1 MQRGKSQ
8 ELSRRDFVKGAAT
21 AAAVVSSFPFVARGA
36 AADRPL
42 RVGLVGCGGR
52 GSGAA
57 HDVLAAAPKVQI
69 IALADVFKD
78 RLDSCRAGLK
88 DKAHMEVPEKNCFV
102 GFDAYKKLVAMDEVD
117 YVILA
122 TPPYYRP
129 AQLTACIDAG
139 KHVFMEKP
147 VAVDPVG
154 IRRIIAAGEKAA
166 SKNLSIVAGT
176 QRRHQKSYI
185 ETIRRIQDGA
195 IGDLVGGQVY
205 WNGGALW
212 YRKREAGWADMD
224 WMIRDWVNWCW
235 LSGDHI
241 VEQHVHNIDVWNWAF
256 GKPPESVVAMGSR
269 LRRKTGDQFDNFAA
283 DFTYPGD
290 VHVMSM
296 CRQING
302 CDSNVSERI
311 IGQKGISNCN
321 GFISTVGK
329 IEVDSPHPYV
339 QEHADLI
346 QAIRT
351 GKPVNEARQVAE
363 STLCAIMARTSAYTG
378 KPVTWEEIMKS
389 DEEFGP
395 PDYELTEE
403 NVRAHVPVPGTVQG

>member
-1 MQRGKSQ
+1 MQQGKSQ
-8 ELSRRDFVKGAAT
+8 EISRRAFVKGAAT
-21 AAAVVSSFPFVARGA
+21 AAAVVGGFPFVSRGA
-36 AADRPL
+36 AADQPL
-42 RVGLVGCGGR
+42 KVGLVGCGGR

-57 HDVLAAAPKVQI
+57 RDVLAAAPNVQI
-69 IALADVFKD
+69 VALADVFKERVD
-78 RLDSCRAGLK
+78 GCRAGLK
-88 DKAHMEVPEKNCFV
+88 EKSEAEVPEKNCFV
-102 GFDAYKKLVAMDEVD
+102 GFDAYKKVLAMDEVS

-129 AQLTACIDAG
+129 AHLAACIDAG

-166 SKNLSIVAGT
+166 GKNLSIVAGT

-185 ETIRRIQDGA
+185 ETIKRIQDGA

-212 YRKREAGWADMD
+212 YRKREAGWSDMD
-224 WMIRDWVNWCW
+224 WMVRDWVNWCW

-241 VEQHVHNIDVWNWAF
+241 VEQHVHNIDVWNWVS
-256 GKPPESVVAMGSR
+256 GKLPESVVAMGSR

-283 DFTYPGD
+283 DFTYPGN
-290 VHVMSM
+290 VHVLSM

-302 CDSNVSERI
+302 CASSVSERV

-321 GFISTVGK
+321 GHISTTGK
-329 IEVDSPHPYV
+329 LEIESPNPYV

-346 QAIRT
+346 EAIRT

-378 KPVTWEEIMKS
+378 KEVTWAEIMKS
-389 DEEFGP
+389 DEELGP

-403 NVRAHVPVPGTVQG
+403 NVRARVPVPGTEQG